1 MAIVKF
7 SQNFLRGSVNSLQGY
22 MVNLGNQSYQLGV
35 SSPNGGASPQVGY
48 FSAGRTDVYSSPG
61 GNIGLLRAMSGTRP
75 ANIETL
81 TTTTNPA
88 GTTML
93 WQAYALTNLWAPT
106 GQNWFTD
113 PTSLSSIF
121 IQAANTGVASWFWLC
136 TPIAGRPGE
145 GGQSFPDPS
154 PIYHNITGD
163 IGIVGSNSDMEMVS
177 TQIVAGQFVRVLNI
191 NIGMSVSFY

>member
-1 MAIVKF
+1 MAIIKF
-7 SQNFLRGSVNSLQGY
+7 SQDFLRGSTNSLQGY
-22 MVNLGNQSYQLGV
+22 MVNFGNQSFTITA
-35 SSPNGGASPQVGY
+35 SAPNQGASPLVGY
-48 FSAGRTDVYSSPG
+48 FSAGRLDPYSSPG
-61 GNIGLLRAMSGTRP
+61 GNIGLLRVMSGTRP

-81 TTTTNPA
+81 TTTANPA

-121 IQAANTGVASWFWLC
+121 IQAAATGIASWFWLC
-136 TPIAGRPGE
+136 TPIAGRPGDE
-145 GGQSFPDPS
+145 GQSFPDPS

-163 IGIVGSNSDMEMVS
+163 IGLVGSNSDMEMIS
-177 TQIVAGQFVRVLNI
+177 TQIVAGQYIRVLNI